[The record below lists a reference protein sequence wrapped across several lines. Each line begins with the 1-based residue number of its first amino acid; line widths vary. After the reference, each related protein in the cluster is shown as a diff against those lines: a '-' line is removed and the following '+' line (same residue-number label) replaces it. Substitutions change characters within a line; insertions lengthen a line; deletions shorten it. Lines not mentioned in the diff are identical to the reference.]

1 MFYCDFDDLDEWH
14 DSLSSAPWPDFSSQ
28 PISSGDGDD
37 ACFFETEESL
47 KKKRS
52 VLIKKRN
59 SLSVY
64 KAKEIIELN
73 DQIEEIDNQLK
84 KF

>member
-1 MFYCDFDDLDEWH
+1 MFYCDLDDLDEWS
-14 DSLSSAPWPDFSSQ
+14 DALSNSPWPDFWAQS
-28 PISSGDGDD
+28 ISSGSEGN

-59 SLSVY
+59 ALSVY
-64 KAKEIIELN
+64 KAHEIIEIN
-73 DQIEEIDNQLK
+73 SQIQEIDDQLT

>member
-1 MFYCDFDDLDEWH
+1 MFYCDLDDLDDWA
-14 DSLSSAPWPDFSSQ
+14 DALSNAPWPNLGSS
-28 PISSGDGDD
+28 PVSSGNNGD

-52 VLIKKRN
+52 ILIKERN

-64 KAKEIIELN
+64 KAKQIIELN
-73 DQIEEIDNQLK
+73 DKIKEIEDQLT